1 MCECYNLDT
10 LVYDYE
16 RKHNVVVN
24 ETFMLRTKWGNYGY
38 VYNSLPASLLTTPGF
53 IVIVAAFFPVDFG
66 VGVAVVEVEAEGG
79 VAVAVVVGGVD
90 GVVVEV
96 VEDVVVDVV
105 VVVVDVVFS
114 IASMYFNI
122 KPRAT

>member
-1 MCECYNLDT
+1 
-10 LVYDYE
+10 
-16 RKHNVVVN
+16 
-24 ETFMLRTKWGNYGY
+24 MLRTKWGNYGY

-66 VGVAVVEVEAEGG
+66 VGVAVVEVETEGG
-79 VAVAVVVGGVD
+79 VAVEVVVGGVDDVVVEVVDGVVVGGVD

-105 VVVVDVVFS
+105 VVVVDVVVS